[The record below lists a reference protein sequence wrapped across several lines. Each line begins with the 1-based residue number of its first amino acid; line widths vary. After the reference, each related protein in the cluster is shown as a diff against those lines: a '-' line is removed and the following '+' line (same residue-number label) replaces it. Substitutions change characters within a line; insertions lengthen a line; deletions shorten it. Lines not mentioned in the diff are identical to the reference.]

1 MPPALRYSNNDTY
14 RWSEDAWLCGFG
26 CTGVA
31 CPLERLHMEARVQG
45 KVVVIT
51 GGFGALGRAAGNV
64 VRDAGATPVL
74 IDFAPVPDDLG
85 GALAFGG
92 ADLTKADAAVAV
104 MQSARE
110 AAGRIDALFNIAGG
124 FGWGTVSDSALDLWE
139 KMFAINTKTA
149 INASKAALPL
159 LLESKGAIV
168 NVGANGA
175 LKAGNGMGPYA
186 ASKQGVHKL
195 TEAMAEELK
204 AKVRV
209 NAVLPSTLDTE
220 ANRKDMP
227 KADFSSWVQPADLAK
242 VMLFLASD
250 DARDVTGALVPVLGR
265 V

>member
-1 MPPALRYSNNDTY
+1 M
-14 RWSEDAWLCGFG
+14 
-26 CTGVA
+26 
-31 CPLERLHMEARVQG
+31 QG

-51 GGFGALGRAAGNV
+51 GGFGALGRAAANV

-74 IDFAPVPDDLG
+74 IDFAPVPDDLKT

-92 ADLTKADAAVAV
+92 ADLTKADAAASV
-104 MQSARE
+104 MTSAHG

-124 FGWGTVSDSALDLWE
+124 FAWSTVSDGGLEIWE

-149 INASKAALPL
+149 INASKAALPFL
-159 LLESKGAIV
+159 IETKGAIV

-175 LKAGNGMGPYA
+175 LRAGKGMGPYA

-195 TEAMAEELK
+195 TEALAEELK

-209 NAVLPSTLDTE
+209 NAVLPSTLDTQ
-220 ANRKDMP
+220 ANRREMAD
-227 KADFSSWVQPADLAK
+227 ADFSSWVQPADLAK

-250 DARDVTGALVPVLGR
+250 DARDVTGALIPVLGR